1 MPAWNNSQTQAPSY
15 FRGSRRRIQEAT
27 VMSLQANTLIKLVI
41 ISVVACWTSSV
52 FADREIS
59 GWKNYS
65 HFAQFEEGGITASSS
80 GSKLSFEGTGSTGR
94 STFAD
99 NQKEYALSEDIQITF
114 DLELKASNLTR
125 DPGVPETIAG
135 VSVFL
140 AKKAE
145 LGTLEIQSGIELTFF
160 QQSPKS
166 SKRYM
171 RVIEHV
177 NGNVP
182 KVISTKSISSGKES
196 VEILYDSNKDK
207 VTVKVDGD
215 VVGTYRGLDDLDGNK
230 WISTWFEGQQA
241 GQNTWKNISI
251 KNVEIESKD
260 SRPLGG
266 EATTKEAAF
275 KKTGPEKVVWLG
287 NSSAFVTSKNPP
299 FWSRMIVG
307 GPKFSD
313 GYQNRI
319 KRKGLARFYDYD
331 GQKVFDISVFDIPCL
346 NFLNPAP
353 QITSAELGWSVA
365 NGKNFGNPTGDVDG
379 DLIVLGAPGWSSK
392 RGGVFVFDQDGNGL
406 FCIEGSD
413 IAGDNVSRFGW
424 SVHCQD
430 VNNDGVADLIVG
442 APSQDTFGG
451 DSAGVVYILSGDF
464 AVIAPGEPVTPT
476 VLTTKSGVSPGA
488 MMGYSVG
495 ACETVFGSVSSPII
509 ASAPFETIG
518 NKPNAGAVYV
528 FDVTGTQDHK
538 YQGNNLDDWFGFS
551 VASAGDFNG
560 DGSDDIVIG
569 APNMNDS
576 SGGTYVYSVFDDK
589 ELFHAKGLE
598 PKGQMGWSV
607 AGGVD
612 IESDGFTD
620 ITSSTPAASNTYNEQ
635 GVVSVYLG
643 RSGFLLKNVYG
654 RHKKDQLGSSLGMT
668 KQTPYGDAALMTGAY
683 RYLRN
688 NKTGA
693 AYLNIINK

>member
-1 MPAWNNSQTQAPSY
+1 
-15 FRGSRRRIQEAT
+15 
-27 VMSLQANTLIKLVI
+27 MSLQANTLIKLAI
-41 ISVVACWTSSV
+41 ISAAVCWTNPV

-65 HFAQFEEGGITASSS
+65 HFAQFQEGGISTSSS
-80 GSKLSFEGTGSTGR
+80 GSKLSFEGNGSTGR

-99 NQKEYALSEDIQITF
+99 NQKEYALSDDIKITF

-125 DPGVPETIAG
+125 DPAVPETIAG
-135 VSVFL
+135 VSVFF

-145 LGTLEIQSGIELTFF
+145 LGDLKIQDGVELAFF
-160 QQSPKS
+160 QRSPKS

-171 RVIEHV
+171 RVIEHIK
-177 NGNVP
+177 GNAP
-182 KVISTKSISSGKES
+182 KTISTESISSGKES
-196 VEILYDSNKDK
+196 VEILYDSSKDK
-207 VTVKVDGD
+207 VTVEVDGD
-215 VVGTYRGLDDLDGNK
+215 VVGTYRGLDKLDGNK
-230 WISTWFEGQQA
+230 WVSTWFEGQQV

-251 KNVEIESKD
+251 KNVEIKSKS

-266 EATTKEAAF
+266 ETTTKEAAF

-287 NSSAFVTSKNPP
+287 NSSAFLTSKNPP

-313 GYQNRI
+313 GYKNPI
-319 KRKGLARFYDYD
+319 KRKGLGRFYDYD
-331 GQKVFDISVFDIPCL
+331 GQKLFDISVFNIPCL
-346 NFLNPAP
+346 LLPPTA
-353 QITSAELGWSVA
+353 QITTAELGWSVA
-365 NGKNFGNPTGDVDG
+365 NGKNFGNPNGSTDG
-379 DLIVLGAPGWSSK
+379 DIIILGAPGWSSK
-392 RGGVFVFDQDGNGL
+392 RGGVFGFDQDGNAL

-442 APSQDTFGG
+442 APSQDTFSGKN
-451 DSAGVVYILSGDF
+451 AGVVYVLDGDF
-464 AVIAPGEPVTPT
+464 TVAAPELPVTPT
-476 VLTTKSGVSPGA
+476 KLTTKSGISPGA
-488 MMGYSVG
+488 MMGYSVS
-495 ACETVFGSVSSPII
+495 ACETVSGSVDSLVIS
-509 ASAPFETIG
+509 SAPFETIG

-528 FDVTGTQDHK
+528 FDVAGTQDHK
-538 YQGNNLDDWFGFS
+538 YSGANLDDLFGFS
-551 VASAGDFNG
+551 VSGVGDFNG
-560 DGSDDIVIG
+560 DGSDDIAIG

-576 SGGTYVYSVFDDK
+576 SGGTYVYSVFNDK
-589 ELFHAKGLE
+589 QLFYAKGLE

-612 IESDGFTD
+612 IQSDGFTD
-620 ITSSTPAASNTYNEQ
+620 ITSSTPGASNTYNKQ
-635 GVVSVYLG
+635 GLVSVYLG
-643 RSGFLLKNVYG
+643 RSGFLLKNIYG

-668 KQTPYGDAALMTGAY
+668 TKTPYGDAALMTGAY

-693 AYLNIINK
+693 AYLNILNNK